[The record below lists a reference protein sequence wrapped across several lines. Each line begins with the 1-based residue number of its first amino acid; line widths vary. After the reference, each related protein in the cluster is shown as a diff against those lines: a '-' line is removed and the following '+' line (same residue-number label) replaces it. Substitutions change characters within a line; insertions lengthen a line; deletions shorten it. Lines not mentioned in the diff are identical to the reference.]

1 MKKGI
6 SLLLAGILAVS
17 LVACGGETG
26 RQNEGASE
34 NNTEEYPVV
43 GETISTDKA
52 ELTLNEFELTNY
64 LYLGDDAER
73 YLTPL
78 TEEEAGQLP
87 PEEEFGV
94 AEDGKVFAYFSFT
107 LKNIGKTPLD
117 NFSVYENGNAHSIYM
132 ADYFQVD
139 YDGYLFGFDNGSDI
153 GVVYQFDSEDY
164 EWNFATLDLDVLSS
178 EETYRGYLAI
188 SSQALENTDKPILFN
203 VQLPNENGDIEIL
216 TYKIR

>member
-1 MKKGI
+1 MKRLI
-6 SLLLAGILAVS
+6 ALLLAAALALS
-17 LVACGGETG
+17 LAACGGEA
-26 RQNEGASE
+26 ESE
-34 NNTEEYPVV
+34 NEEGLENDIEEYPMV

-64 LYLGDDAER
+64 LYLGDDVEQ

-78 TEEEAGQLP
+78 TEEEAKQLA

-132 ADYFQVD
+132 ADYFQID

-153 GVVYQFDSEDY
+153 GVVYQFDSENY
-164 EWNFATLDLDVLSS
+164 EWDFATLDLDVLSP

-188 SSQALENTDKPILFN
+188 SSQAVENTDSPILLN
-203 VQLPNENGDIEIL
+203 VQLPNEDGNIEIL